1 MPRLAIKLA
10 KKRRANR
17 IKAEQKRRR
26 SNSDTKAVPDLTTAL
41 AVSTPAPVIVQGS
54 RTRELRHEEIE
65 LLKRTVAKGVTDD
78 EFALFLWV
86 ARKHKLDPLTRQL
99 HCVKRWSNKHHEEER
114 PAEGGGTF
122 KVWVGGFQM
131 TIQMGID
138 GYRSLAGRDHKDF
151 GGCDEPEYVMSEN
164 KTPAGKPIP
173 EKATIRL
180 WKKGLEHP
188 VIGVAYWDE
197 FAPADL
203 NDSQAFMWKKM
214 PRHMLAKCAEALAIR
229 KGYPELSDIYT
240 DEEFHQAK
248 EDFTESG
255 RQITQ
260 GPVVGTQGAADAVA
274 ARKIAEHNAK
284 SPAPAAQDGRGG
296 PQSTTGGTNASP
308 TKIISVSIPGDA
320 SEVAYAYGD
329 LDAKIVQEIKER
341 CDGIKLEDKE
351 MYVMPVANVE
361 VLVQR
366 CKFLGYGY
374 QEVSGMPAPKVGDST
389 PKASPQAP
397 ETAATPSG
405 VGQGASKDAPTAVSG
420 TVKQINPNR
429 KAKKPGAKL
438 HYQVV
443 IGEEIYFCYRDT
455 LWPILDQIRPGM
467 EAEVFIKD
475 RVLRGFKR
483 VASRMFDEDGVTP
496 VIQVNEERPAP
507 GKLFA

>member
-1 MPRLAIKLA
+1 MPAA
-10 KKRRANR
+10 KRKPTP
-17 IKAEQKRRR
+17 QK
-26 SNSDTKAVPDLTTAL
+26 PTTAL
-41 AVSTPAPVIVQGS
+41 APVKIPAPPERAWLLTSEEVTIVKNSIAKGAS
-54 RTRELRHEEIE
+54 DEELKFC
-65 LLKRTVAKGVTDD
+65 LTVA
-78 EFALFLWV
+78 
-86 ARKHKLDPLTRQL
+86 RRYKLDPFKQQIWF
-99 HCVKRWSNKHHEEER
+99 VKRWDSGADNS
-114 PAEGGGTF
+114 AGGKGAF
-122 KVWVGGFQM
+122 VWTPQVGINGLLF
-131 TIQMGID
+131 T
-138 GYRSLAGRDHKDF
+138 AARDHKKEF
-151 GGCDEPEYVMSEN
+151 GSVSLPTYGPMELVEGQGKMKAPEWASV
-164 KTPAGKPIP
+164 KV
-173 EKATIRL
+173 
-180 WKKGLEHP
+180 WKKGEAEP
-188 VIGVAYWDE
+188 TEAQAWWSEY
-197 FAPADL
+197 APADL
-203 NDSQAFMWKKM
+203 SKAPFWRKM
-214 PRHMLAKCAEALAIR
+214 PRRMIAKCATALAIR
-229 KGYPELSDIYT
+229 QAYPDLGGLYIPEEMERMA
-240 DEEFHQAK
+240 DEY
-248 EDFTESG
+248 TESG

-296 PQSTTGGTNASP
+296 PQSTTAGTNASP

-405 VGQGASKDAPTAVSG
+405 VGQGASKDAPSAVSG

-429 KAKKPGAKL
+429 KAKKLGAKL

-507 GKLFA
+507 GKLFT